1 MIRRPAISRLVPLL
15 LALVAL
21 PAATQRTLAQ
31 ESGALGP
38 LSRQDAGERMRRQ
51 QLEQQLRQNFWRI
64 SKQRIGFTDEQMR
77 RLDETSRRF
86 DVQRRAMFQDERAQR
101 EILRTEILADTRADQ
116 ARVAAALDRLLQI
129 RRQRI
134 DLESEEQREFATFM
148 TPIQRAKFAALQ
160 EQVRRRVE
168 ALRRERP
175 DSMQPAVLG
184 PR

>member
-1 MIRRPAISRLVPLL
+1 MIRTLALSRLVPLAV
-15 LALVAL
+15 ALVAL
-21 PAATQRTLAQ
+21 PAATTRTLAQ
-31 ESGALGP
+31 ESGAVGP

-64 SKQRIGFTDEQMR
+64 SKQRIGFTDEQMQ
-77 RLDETSRRF
+77 RLAETTRRF
-86 DVQRRAMFQDERAQR
+86 DVQRRSMFQDERAQR
-101 EILRTEILADTRADQ
+101 EILRTEILADARADQ

-134 DLESEEQREFATFM
+134 DLETQEQREFATFM

-175 DSMQPAVLG
+175 DSMQPAALG

>member
-1 MIRRPAISRLVPLL
+1 
-15 LALVAL
+15 
-21 PAATQRTLAQ
+21 
-31 ESGALGP
+31 
-38 LSRQDAGERMRRQ
+38 
-51 QLEQQLRQNFWRI
+51 
-64 SKQRIGFTDEQMR
+64 
-77 RLDETSRRF
+77 
-86 DVQRRAMFQDERAQR
+86 MFQDERAQR
-101 EILRTEILADTRADQ
+101 EILRTEILADARADQ

-134 DLESEEQREFATFM
+134 DLETQEQREFATFM

-175 DSMQPAVLG
+175 DSMQPAALG